1 MNACN
6 KLYASPINSYWYIT
20 LKTRNSSM
28 VGQEKKSRKSIGC
41 LIWKAWMCQSIQYI
55 LRYPTENF
63 DKLVVQDEKS
73 WEGSRVGFSSGEHEC
88 WMTANVSLQYL
99 SLFNLKCLVKHV
111 QKSTVSKSP
120 VFSGISSG
128 IRVWHGHCGIGASK
142 LDEWDTL
149 SLTKKLSYQFI
160 LSIRS
165 RTMATVY

>member
-88 WMTANVSLQYL
+88 WMTADVSLQYL
-99 SLFNLKCLVKHV
+99 SLFNLKWPKI
-111 QKSTVSKSP
+111 T
-120 VFSGISSG
+120 GIFWD
-128 IRVWHGHCGIGASK
+128 II
-142 LDEWDTL
+142 WDTCMAWTLWHWSIQTWWVRYTVFDKEAVISVHSLYTL
-149 SLTKKLSYQFI
+149 SHNGHSI
-160 LSIRS
+160 LDQ
-165 RTMATVY
+165 Y